1 MNDEGALIE
10 AIHELA
16 KSNNKVAD
24 NLAGIVTNIFS
35 QMLTKSDLLEHEKRE
50 EVRSEKLFIDL
61 KAIKDQAIRSDQ
73 TWQVVKNVLTYGTV
87 VVAGFSLS
95 VLAVIK
101 FSLDQ

>member
-35 QMLTKSDLLEHEKRE
+35 QMLTKADLLEHEKRE
-50 EVRSEKLFIDL
+50 EVRSAKLFSD
-61 KAIKDQAIRSDQ
+61 IKMINEQAIRSDQ
-73 TWQVVKNVLTYGTV
+73 TWQVIKNVLTYGS
-87 VVAGFSLS
+87 VVALGFSFA

-101 FSLDQ
+101 FSMEK